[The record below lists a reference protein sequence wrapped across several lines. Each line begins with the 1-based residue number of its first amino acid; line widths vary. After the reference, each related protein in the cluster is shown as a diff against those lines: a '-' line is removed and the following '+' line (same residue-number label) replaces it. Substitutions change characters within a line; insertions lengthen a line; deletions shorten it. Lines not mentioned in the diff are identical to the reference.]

1 MLKHIVMWKLKDF
14 AEGADR
20 VTNAAKMKAL
30 LEGMSGKLPGLLK
43 LEVGLATP
51 GLEATCDVVLVSEFT
66 DATALAAYQNHP
78 DHVAMKPFIA
88 SIREARQVV
97 DYLSALSATH

>member
-20 VTNAAKMKAL
+20 AANAAKMKSL
-30 LEGMSGKLPGLLK
+30 LEAMSGKVPGLLK

-51 GLEATCDVVLVSEFT
+51 GLEATCDVVLDCEFT
-66 DATALAAYQNHP
+66 DAAALAAYQNHP
-78 DHVAMKPFIA
+78 EHVAMKPFIGA
-88 SIREARQVV
+88 IREARQVV
-97 DYLSALSATH
+97 DYQV